1 MSRNILKEEERKML
15 QDAVTTQIKKEN
27 FIREIQNGLGEEIIA
42 QPYIVKKKLTFIEK
56 LIKLF

>member
-27 FIREIQNGLGEEIIA
+27 FIREIQNGLGEEIIT
-42 QPYIVKKKLTFIEK
+42 QPHIIPKKLSFIEK
-56 LIKLF
+56 LKKLF